1 MRVLI
6 TGASGFIGSY
16 IVPALRGHELVLLS
30 RNPEKLNKFEGKK
43 VKFVPKDL
51 EKIVKREKPDVVI
64 NLLGILKE
72 SGEDT
77 FERVHYQFTKRLVDG
92 AKSVGCKLFV
102 QMSALGCSLKS
113 RSAYKRT
120 KAQAEQYIRE
130 SGLRYAILKPSIVMG
145 KGQLLFEDLR
155 KISFLTPV
163 IFVPKFKVQPINV
176 RDVRDFVVK
185 VVSEGVSGDFEL
197 CGGKV
202 VSMKELFEFVLNCLG
217 RKRVVVEVPREFL
230 KPIAILG
237 IGITLDQ
244 YYMLDVDNVCR
255 DNKAL
260 ELLGRLREGLVC
272 E

>member
-1 MRVLI
+1 MINCVHGLYLVRMSGKSSLNQGVMRL
-6 TGASGFIGSY
+6 
-16 IVPALRGHELVLLS
+16 
-30 RNPEKLNKFEGKK
+30 
-43 VKFVPKDL
+43 
-51 EKIVKREKPDVVI
+51 
-64 NLLGILKE
+64 LLG
-72 SGEDT
+72 DT
-77 FERVHYQFTKRLVDG
+77 LD
-92 AKSVGCKLFV
+92 
-102 QMSALGCSLKS
+102 
-113 RSAYKRT
+113 RT
-120 KAQAEQYIRE
+120 
-130 SGLRYAILKPSIVMG
+130 LP
-145 KGQLLFEDLR
+145 
-155 KISFLTPV
+155 
-163 IFVPKFKVQPINV
+163 
-176 RDVRDFVVK
+176 
-185 VVSEGVSGDFEL
+185 L